1 MHDFLI
7 ALVFVSMVAS
17 PAIVAAFPQKDEDE
31 DGENMADAMDISQNT
46 AASRG

>member
-17 PAIVAAFPQKDEDE
+17 PAIVAALPQRDEDE
-31 DGENMADAMDISQNT
+31 EGENMADTVDIPSNT
-46 AASRG
+46 AASCG